1 MKVTYFFLSGL
12 AAALPIREAATQ
24 PIGAVKGLSGEQ
36 LRSDFLLAALLAHQA
51 HSFFLRAPEEHRD
64 LVDEALYGL
73 SLAQEYGSMKKVAGS
88 IPSVALSPD
97 GFLLAASSNVPV
109 GHDAIGSVA
118 LWDLRAPVAASD
130 PDRRRREDSLELTK
144 EYVYF
149 KPSLA
154 FSPDGKV
161 LAAGGLLPALE
172 VWDLTS
178 RGRPLTPFLE
188 DRLAASVR
196 SLGGYAAHIAFSQNG
211 QKLAV
216 TRRKCVLVFHLGDY
230 LDAATG
236 PTDFFRFEV
245 ALTGHEGNEEDVTFS
260 PNGQQLAATGSD
272 GIVRVWDLEQPKKP
286 LLSIPVHGKVIF
298 TLSGNELIT
307 GGLGSKIN
315 IWDLQQNGSLR
326 TALESQAEVNTIAL
340 SPDGSIL
347 AAGCDDGLIRLWNT
361 QRLAKP
367 PIVLRGNQRTVLSLA
382 FSANGQKL
390 ASGGDEG
397 TVQVWQAPEVTVE
410 QICEKVR

>member
-1 MKVTYFFLSGL
+1 M
-12 AAALPIREAATQ
+12 
-24 PIGAVKGLSGEQ
+24 
-36 LRSDFLLAALLAHQA
+36 
-51 HSFFLRAPEEHRD
+51 
-64 LVDEALYGL
+64 
-73 SLAQEYGSMKKVAGS
+73 
-88 IPSVALSPD
+88 
-97 GFLLAASSNVPV
+97 
-109 GHDAIGSVA
+109 
-118 LWDLRAPVAASD
+118 
-130 PDRRRREDSLELTK
+130 
-144 EYVYF
+144 
-149 KPSLA
+149 
-154 FSPDGKV
+154 
-161 LAAGGLLPALE
+161 
-172 VWDLTS
+172 
-178 RGRPLTPFLE
+178 
-188 DRLAASVR
+188 
-196 SLGGYAAHIAFSQNG
+196 
-211 QKLAV
+211 

-410 QICEKVR
+410 